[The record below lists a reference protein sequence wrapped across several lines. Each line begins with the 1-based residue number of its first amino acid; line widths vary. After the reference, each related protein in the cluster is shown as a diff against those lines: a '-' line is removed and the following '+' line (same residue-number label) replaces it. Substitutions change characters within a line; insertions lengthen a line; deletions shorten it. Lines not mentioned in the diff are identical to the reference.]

1 MLQLDLGR
9 IEVVLVHGRVEG
21 DTSRAGMST
30 DRIPSED
37 GPWLES
43 FNLVGGITARAELEA
58 EIDAGNLAVEV
69 QQRWCIPGHFPAACT
84 KQHSSTLTQPAA
96 APQREERV
104 WRSNQYLGLKGGV
117 SARSPEAGPNKR
129 LKVALTSFFLCA
141 VMYACICTRLHKS
154 RRALQ
159 CDPGKL
165 SRR

>member
-96 APQREERV
+96 APQRGTRLAIKPVSRV
-104 WRSNQYLGLKGGV
+104 KGGREREEPG
-117 SARSPEAGPNKR
+117 SWTQQTLEGSTNK
-129 LKVALTSFFLCA
+129 FFPLRCY
-141 VMYACICTRLHKS
+141 VRMYLHAPTQIQKGT
-154 RRALQ
+154 AM
-159 CDPGKL
+159 
-165 SRR
+165 